1 MPVASCPLYPA
12 VRPQN
17 GDRLRPRQ
25 QWIVILLGLGL
36 LLGPV
41 LAGRGG
47 AALDARPASRGLDIR
62 AILDRANPHL
72 GPATLGRIAAAVRR
86 CERDQG
92 VDAELVL
99 RVMLVE
105 SMARP
110 GVRSPKGAT
119 GLMQVM
125 PHMFRELD
133 LPGNLAHIEANVEAG
148 CLILADNI
156 RRLGP
161 DDGVSAYFWGNRIRG
176 TRYLEEVR
184 TALERLDREVPGEG
198 SEPLQPL

>member
-1 MPVASCPLYPA
+1 M
-12 VRPQN
+12 
-17 GDRLRPRQ
+17 RPRQ
-25 QWIVILLGLGL
+25 QWIAILLGLGL
-36 LLGPV
+36 FLGPA
-41 LAGRGG
+41 LPGRGG
-47 AALDARPASRGLDIR
+47 AAWVARPEARALEIR
-62 AILDRANPHL
+62 AILDRANPRL
-72 GPATLGRIAAAVRR
+72 GPATLGRIVAALRR

-92 VDAELVL
+92 RNSELVL

-110 GVRSPKGAT
+110 GVQSPSGAT

-125 PHMFRELD
+125 PHMFRELE

-161 DDGVSAYFWGNRIRG
+161 DDGISAYFWGNRIRG
-176 TRYLEEVR
+176 NRYLEKVR
-184 TALERLDREVPGEG
+184 TVLERLDREVPGG
-198 SEPLQPL
+198 GREPLEPL